1 MITFEVLTIANL
13 KLLRYLFNHISSTL
27 LPFMRHAHLQL
38 LISVRSLMSMVIPI
52 AAHSLYINL
61 GMGWGNTLLAVIGL
75 LFVPSSAYGDEI

>member
-1 MITFEVLTIANL
+1 
-13 KLLRYLFNHISSTL
+13 
-27 LPFMRHAHLQL
+27 
-38 LISVRSLMSMVIPI
+38 MVIPI